1 MNTTERKLLT
11 SLLSSVPSGNLHDAV
26 NAMWQRGL
34 LNRVAIE
41 RLYIQNEVNRRVRG
55 GEAKMRAIEQISSE
69 LECSYEK
76 VRGVVYSK

>member
-1 MNTTERKLLT
+1 
-11 SLLSSVPSGNLHDAV
+11 
-26 NAMWQRGL
+26 MWQRGL

-41 RLYIQNEVNRRVRG
+41 RLYIQNEVNRRVRD

-69 LECSYEK
+69 LGCSYEK